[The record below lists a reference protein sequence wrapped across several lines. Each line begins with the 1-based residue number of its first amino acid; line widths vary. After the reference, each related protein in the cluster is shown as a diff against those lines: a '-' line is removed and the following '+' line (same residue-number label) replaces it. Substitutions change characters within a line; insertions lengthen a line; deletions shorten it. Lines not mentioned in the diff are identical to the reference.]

1 MYLRSIRTNAVQQK
15 TNNPLHLASQ
25 RNNPSSLR
33 NWLVRTTS
41 SPPSCHNKGVLILST
56 MCDCHTCLAFFV
68 ASTIVVA
75 VCAFYYPHWCLNPRV
90 RVCYKDATKVGKR
103 EDELRRCE
111 DCEIV
116 RANEV
121 RRRCVPSVNCHMQI
135 FGVLQTK
142 VQQQEHQHP

>member
-1 MYLRSIRTNAVQQK
+1 M
-15 TNNPLHLASQ
+15 
-25 RNNPSSLR
+25 
-33 NWLVRTTS
+33 
-41 SPPSCHNKGVLILST
+41 
-56 MCDCHTCLAFFV
+56 
-68 ASTIVVA
+68 
-75 VCAFYYPHWCLNPRV
+75 
-90 RVCYKDATKVGKR
+90 CYKDATKAGKR